1 MKFYDTLNI
10 NRNLLIFNFKILIL
24 FVLFLQTPGYST
36 ENPGSFADLAEKLT
50 PSVVNISTTMV
61 IKKGKNLELPQFPEG
76 SPFEEFFK
84 EFEDKGRKRGENPE
98 SLGSGF
104 IIDEKGIVVTNNH
117 VIENGEKITV
127 QLSNKKRFEAKIIGR
142 DVKTDIAVLKI
153 NPEKTK
159 LNAVT
164 FADSDKL
171 RVGDWVMAIGNPFG
185 LGGTVTAGI
194 VSARGRDINAGPYDD
209 YIQTDASINRGNSG
223 GPLFNLKGEV
233 VGINTAI
240 YSTSGGS
247 VGIGFAISAN
257 LAKKVVKQLEDFG
270 RTRRGW
276 LGVYIQEI
284 TEDIAESL
292 ELKEVAGALVSSVT
306 KDGPAEKAGVEA
318 GDVIISFNNKKVEK
332 SRDLPRIV
340 AETAVNEI
348 VDVKL
353 IRNGKNVTLKVKLGE
368 LEQAESSGLL
378 LTDNSKSEKIE
389 NLGIKVS
396 NLDETISKK
405 FNLEIND
412 IPAVVITE
420 VQKDSIA
427 SDKGL
432 IAGDIIRRI
441 NQKKINSVKELMLE
455 INKALDEKR
464 KGILMLI
471 ETNKKT
477 RFVQLSF
484 E

>member
-1 MKFYDTLNI
+1 M
-10 NRNLLIFNFKILIL
+10 
-24 FVLFLQTPGYST
+24 
-36 ENPGSFADLAEKLT
+36 
-50 PSVVNISTTMV
+50 
-61 IKKGKNLELPQFPEG
+61 
-76 SPFEEFFK
+76 
-84 EFEDKGRKRGENPE
+84 
-98 SLGSGF
+98 
-104 IIDEKGIVVTNNH
+104 
-117 VIENGEKITV
+117 
-127 QLSNKKRFEAKIIGR
+127 
-142 DVKTDIAVLKI
+142 
-153 NPEKTK
+153 
-159 LNAVT
+159 
-164 FADSDKL
+164 
-171 RVGDWVMAIGNPFG
+171 
-185 LGGTVTAGI
+185 
-194 VSARGRDINAGPYDD
+194 
-209 YIQTDASINRGNSG
+209 
-223 GPLFNLKGEV
+223 KGEV

>member
-1 MKFYDTLNI
+1 
-10 NRNLLIFNFKILIL
+10 
-24 FVLFLQTPGYST
+24 
-36 ENPGSFADLAEKLT
+36 
-50 PSVVNISTTMV
+50 
-61 IKKGKNLELPQFPEG
+61 
-76 SPFEEFFK
+76 
-84 EFEDKGRKRGENPE
+84 
-98 SLGSGF
+98 
-104 IIDEKGIVVTNNH
+104 
-117 VIENGEKITV
+117 
-127 QLSNKKRFEAKIIGR
+127 
-142 DVKTDIAVLKI
+142 
-153 NPEKTK
+153 
-159 LNAVT
+159 
-164 FADSDKL
+164 
-171 RVGDWVMAIGNPFG
+171 MAIGNPFG

-348 VDVKL
+348 VEVKL

-389 NLGIKVS
+389 NLGIKIS
-396 NLDETISKK
+396 NLDETIAKK

-464 KGILMLI
+464 KRILMLI